1 MLVGLFDLVAALAQ
15 EFCFLDLVL
24 ASVFRF
30 GLCQLCLF
38 DNKHFCLCLHFWDPK
53 RYLVRSEPDGV
64 FFSV

>member
-30 GLCQLCLF
+30 GLCRLCVF